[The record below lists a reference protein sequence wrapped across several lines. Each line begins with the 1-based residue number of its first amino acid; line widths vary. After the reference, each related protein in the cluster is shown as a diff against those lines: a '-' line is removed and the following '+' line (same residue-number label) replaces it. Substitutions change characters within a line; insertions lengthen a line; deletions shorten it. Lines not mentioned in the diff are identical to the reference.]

1 MLRLFI
7 ILAVI
12 PVIEVYLLI
21 KVGSLIGPLPTVA
34 LLLAISMAGAW
45 LVRHQG
51 FELMRRIQN
60 ELAQGRLPA
69 AELLDGAMVLVG
81 GVLLL
86 TPGFFTDFPGLSSPS
101 PFPPAI
107 TKQLVGLGL
116 QRRLSRGTITI
127 RRFKK
132 RVHEKLERHEKSRTC
147 FVRPGFGY
155 RSYFRVISC

>member
-1 MLRLFI
+1 MLIRLFI
-7 ILAVI
+7 LFAVV

-34 LLLAISMAGAW
+34 LLLAISMVGAW

-51 FELMRRIQN
+51 FELMRRIQS

-86 TPGFFTDFPGLSSPS
+86 TPGFFTDFLGL
-101 PFPPAI
+101 FFLIPATRALI
-107 TKQLVGLGL
+107 KQLVGLWL

-127 RRFKK
+127 RRF
-132 RVHEKLERHEKSRTC
+132 
-147 FVRPGFGY
+147 
-155 RSYFRVISC
+155 